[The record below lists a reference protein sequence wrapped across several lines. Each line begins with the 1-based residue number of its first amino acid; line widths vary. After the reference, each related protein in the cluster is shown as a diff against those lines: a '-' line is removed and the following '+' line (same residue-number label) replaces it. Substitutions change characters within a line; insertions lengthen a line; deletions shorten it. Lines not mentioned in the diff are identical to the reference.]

1 MQMNKFFWHGV
12 CPTLAVCVTALSGWL
27 TVTFMY
33 SIGQSVGS
41 PVTTAVIG
49 GVLDVIKCVSP
60 AFVLLFIARRK
71 YVAFTFAL
79 AISLALSF
87 VSFAASVASLE
98 SGIVASQQNSASH
111 QRIAKQIEL
120 YTQQVVELRNLA
132 SVQQRSKQVT
142 KSQKT
147 LDEVNALLAKIDSL
161 SDKQA
166 NTTSATTV
174 DKYGMY
180 ISYIAAAALELTSW
194 LLVMVSSTVKHTQT
208 HSNTVAAVECV
219 RDLSACDDEPIQV
232 NTLKNSDAVVA
243 HSDTVAMNDNEF
255 ERTVENTVEHA
266 ATHTDNSEVDKCNA
280 QLCMEIK
287 RAILDRTVKPSHRSI
302 SERFGHVGRDVIR
315 HVLNELHETGLLRSY
330 RNGFTLAV

>member
-1 MQMNKFFWHGV
+1 MNNTFLKAACLV
-12 CPTLAVCVTALSGWL
+12 LSLAVAALSGWL
-27 TVTFMY
+27 TVSFMF
-33 SIGQSVGS
+33 SIGQDVGA
-41 PVTTAVIG
+41 PFTTAAIG
-49 GVLDVIKCVSP
+49 GILDLTKCLSP
-60 AFVLLFIARRK
+60 AFVILFLAKRR
-71 YVAFTFAL
+71 YGAFLFAL
-79 AISLALSF
+79 VLSLSLSI

-111 QRIAKQIEL
+111 QRIAQQIEL

-208 HSNTVAAVECV
+208 QSNTVAAVECV
-219 RDLSACDDEPIQV
+219 SDLSACDDEPIQV

-255 ERTVENTVEHA
+255 ERTVENTVEHV
-266 ATHTDNSEVDKCNA
+266 ATHTDSSEVDKCNA